1 MIRSLKGFVRKAEL
15 PFITIEVSGVGY
27 EVQCTLPLYEKLEE
41 GREAEVHTYTFV
53 REDRLELF
61 GFSAETDRKL
71 FCHFLSV
78 PGIGPR
84 TALQLCGV
92 PGSVLARAVE
102 TQDAR
107 ALSSLKGIGKKM
119 AEKLL
124 VELQSLVEK
133 GVLRS
138 TKGEGEGGDEGMID
152 HDALEALTNLGYD
165 ERSILRSLRMLPKGL
180 RSTEERVKHVL
191 QTL

>member
-1 MIRSLKGFVRKAEL
+1 MIRSLRGIVRKGEV
-15 PFITIEVSGVGY
+15 PVITLEVQGVGY
-27 EVQCTLPLYEKLEE
+27 EIACALPLWEVLQE
-41 GREAEVHTYTFV
+41 GGSAHIHTYTFV

-61 GFSAETDRKL
+61 GFRSDVDRKL

-78 PGIGPR
+78 PGVGPR

-92 PGSVLARAVE
+92 PTSVLAHAVE
-102 TQDAR
+102 AQDAR
-107 ALSSLKGIGKKM
+107 CLSALKGIGKKM

-133 GVLRS
+133 GILLPVS
-138 TKGEGEGGDEGMID
+138 SDGAVAAGDID

-165 ERSILRSLRMLPKGL
+165 QRSMLLHLRKLPKDL
-180 RSTEERVKHVL
+180 RTTEERVKHAL